1 MKPAFN
7 QRTIWL
13 VSFLAVIFL
22 APVNGESGSVSPRA
36 GWLEQLTGFVVV
48 QQGAALVHGESAI
61 FDLYLDQL
69 TLVRRSYEN
78 SDQQGTYVAMNRFMD
93 MLEAREGRISGKAAD
108 AIWDYCYQVTPP
120 ALHDVKRHKQW
131 WDKKVD
137 WDEFFWGG
145 G

>member
-1 MKPAFN
+1 MRPAFN
-7 QRTIWL
+7 QKL
-13 VSFLAVIFL
+13 VLSALMSLIL
-22 APVNGESGSVSPRA
+22 LSPVSAEVGYPAHRG

-48 QQGAALVHGESAI
+48 QQGAALVNGESAM

-69 TLVRRSYEN
+69 TLVRRSYEHH
-78 SDQQGTYVAMNRFMD
+78 DQEGTYAAMNRFMD
-93 MLEAREGRISGKAAD
+93 MLEARAGGIGATAAE

-137 WDEFFWGG
+137 WDEFFWGNG
-145 G
+145 